1 MTDSVAAG
9 TGHSAS
15 ERVRGQIWRNG
26 EAVGAFDPDG
36 FDLDAISDCLDSGDP
51 DTLIWADLECPSHET
66 LSRVAAEIDL
76 DPFAVEDTVAAAER
90 VKTVVYSGHTFVMVY
105 AIALHDGDSSSDAD
119 AEPSDEVSERVSGT
133 DFRASMNGHARMFD
147 LHRISIFVKQNALI
161 TVRPTPGF
169 DMDEVVRR
177 WTESGAMQHGMGALV
192 HGLLDVVVDG
202 HFDAVQRLDDEIEDL
217 EALLFDERVPGR
229 ELQRR
234 TYDLRKDLVVL
245 RRVVLPMR
253 EVIAGIQRRRFEN
266 NAPPELDPHFSD
278 LYDHALRAS
287 EWTESLRDMITTVF
301 ETNLTLADAR
311 LNTVMKKL
319 TAWAAIIAVP
329 TAITGFYGQNVPFPG
344 YLNTFGF
351 IMSICLI
358 VVVVLSLYISFRRRD
373 WL

>member
-1 MTDSVAAG
+1 MTESLSETTEPCGV
-9 TGHSAS
+9 
-15 ERVRGQIWRNG
+15 ERVRGQIWRDG
-26 EAVGAFDPDG
+26 EPVDG
-36 FDLDAISDCLDSGDP
+36 FDLGAISDCLDADG
-51 DTLIWADLECPSHET
+51 TLIWADLECPTHET
-66 LSRVAAEIDL
+66 LSRLATELDL
-76 DPFAVEDTVAAAER
+76 DPFAIEDSVAAAER
-90 VKTVVYSGHTFVMVY
+90 VKTVSYAGHTFVMVY
-105 AIALHDGDSSSDAD
+105 AIALNDGDSDSTAGDSTAGDSTAGDSGPDPDATPTGLS
-119 AEPSDEVSERVSGT
+119 ASGG
-133 DFRASMNGHARMFD
+133 RRARMFD
-147 LHRISIFVKQNALI
+147 LHRISVFVKRNALI
-161 TVRPTPGF
+161 TVRRTSLM

-177 WTESGAMQHGMGALV
+177 WSDSGAMQYGMGALV

-229 ELQRR
+229 DLQRR
-234 TYDLRKDLVVL
+234 TYDLRRDLVIL

-253 EVIAGIQRRRFEN
+253 EVIAGIQRRRFDN

-301 ETNLTLADAR
+301 ETSLTLADAR

-344 YLNTFGF
+344 YLNTSGF
-351 IMSICLI
+351 VMSILLII
-358 VVVVLSLYISFRRRD
+358 VVVVALYFSFRRRD

>member
-1 MTDSVAAG
+1 MTDSAEAG
-9 TGHSAS
+9 TGQHAN
-15 ERVRGQIWRNG
+15 ERVRGQLWRGG
-26 EAVGAFDPDG
+26 EAVDG
-36 FDLDAISDCLDSGDP
+36 FDIDAISDCLDADDP
-51 DTLIWADLECPSHET
+51 DTLIWADLECPTHET
-66 LSRVAAEIDL
+66 LSRVAAELDL

-90 VKTVVYSGHTFVMVY
+90 VKTVMYSGHTFVMVY
-105 AIALHDGDSSSDAD
+105 AIALHDGDAGPEADDA
-119 AEPSDEVSERVSGT
+119 AEKQPTTNFGPS
-133 DFRASMNGHARMFD
+133 ANGRARMFD
-147 LHRISIFVKQNALI
+147 LHRISIFIKRNVLI
-161 TVRPTPGF
+161 TVRPTPDF

-177 WTESGAMQHGMGALV
+177 WAESGATQHGMGALV

-253 EVIAGIQRRRFEN
+253 EVIAGIQRRRLEN
-266 NAPPELDPHFSD
+266 HAPPELDPHFSD
-278 LYDHALRAS
+278 LYDHALRAT

-301 ETNLTLADAR
+301 ETSLTLADAR

-344 YLNTFGF
+344 YLANSGF

-358 VVVVLSLYISFRRRD
+358 VVVVLGLYLSFRRRD

>member
-1 MTDSVAAG
+1 MTVPTDSSEPCGV
-9 TGHSAS
+9 
-15 ERVRGQIWRNG
+15 ERVRGQIWENG
-26 EAVGAFDPDG
+26 EPVDG
-36 FDLDAISDCLDSGDP
+36 FDLESISTCLEKE
-51 DTLIWADLECPSHET
+51 DTLIWADVECPSHET
-66 LSRVAAEIDL
+66 LSRLAAELEL
-76 DPFAVEDTVAAAER
+76 DSFAMEDTVAAAER
-90 VKTVVYSGHTFVMVY
+90 VKTVTYSGHTFVMVY
-105 AIALHDGDSSSDAD
+105 AVALHDDDESDDDEDNDDASSK
-119 AEPSDEVSERVSGT
+119 GT
-133 DFRASMNGHARMFD
+133 EFRASGHGRARMFD
-147 LHRISIFVKQNALI
+147 LHRISIFVKRNALI
-161 TVRPTPGF
+161 TVRLTSAV

-177 WTESGAMQHGMGALV
+177 WSDSGAMQYGIGSLV

-217 EALLFDERVPGR
+217 EALLFDERIPGR

-253 EVIAGIQRRRFEN
+253 EVIAGIQRRRFDN
-266 NAPPELDPHFSD
+266 HAPPELDPHFSD

-344 YLNTFGF
+344 FEKTAGF
-351 IMSICLI
+351 VTSGTLI
-358 VVVVLSLYISFRRRD
+358 LILVVGLYVSFRKRD